1 MKSLVS
7 CLLSLCAF
15 ASALQANL
23 ISERAGTWSVTT
35 TTLQNGRE
43 VSVKGQV
50 VNKNLQGGVQYSE
63 SSEKINGRSVITGKS
78 WTFPSG
84 TSFSVIYESGSVLML
99 GEGTWQ
105 LNGNTQSG
113 KQVYET
119 LDGKVNATSTSTRV
133 NKNRWTG
140 SVTLSGKL
148 PDGSVAK
155 FTGRSVATRTK

>member
-1 MKSLVS
+1 MKSLIGCFF
-7 CLLSLCAF
+7 CLFAF

-50 VNKNLQGGVQYSE
+50 VNRNLQGGVQYSE

-78 WTFPSG
+78 WTFPNG

-105 LNGNTQSG
+105 LKGSTLSG

-119 LDGKVNATSTSTRV
+119 LDGKVNATATSTRV
-133 NKNRWTG
+133 NKDRWTG
-140 SVTLSGKL
+140 SVTLSGRL
-148 PDGSVAK
+148 PDGAVATL
-155 FTGRSVATRTK
+155 TGRSVATRVK